1 MRSTELFVEHELSK
15 TCSLLRQML
24 RWNESHPV
32 RNSRCKLCPNINPA
46 TAITGPNGKT
56 YNIQGSFNCD
66 SANII
71 YAITCNKCP
80 TAVYIGQTGQSL
92 RKRMNNH
99 KFDIQSGSIYKPI
112 GEHFNRLQHSMQDLR
127 VAVLKKGNYKNSR
140 EREIEELKMIT
151 NFDCVNTGLNR
162 DYGFMSHYK

>member
-1 MRSTELFVEHELSK
+1 
-15 TCSLLRQML
+15 
-24 RWNESHPV
+24 
-32 RNSRCKLCPNINPA
+32 
-46 TAITGPNGKT
+46 
-56 YNIQGSFNCD
+56 
-66 SANII
+66 
-71 YAITCNKCP
+71 
-80 TAVYIGQTGQSL
+80 
-92 RKRMNNH
+92 MNNH